1 MAVRTLVGL
10 VIGFGL
16 FAFGVPVLQALVRLT
31 GWFDQPNTEQACL
44 GLILIVLCVIA
55 AQLPARPQPP
65 PE

>member
-1 MAVRTLVGL
+1 VRTLVGL
-10 VIGFGL
+10 VVGILL
-16 FAFGVPVLQALVRLT
+16 FAFGVPVIQAIVRLT

-55 AQLPARPQPP
+55 AQLPGRSAPP

>member
-1 MAVRTLVGL
+1 MRALVGL
-10 VIGFGL
+10 IVGVAL
-16 FAFGVPVLQALVRLT
+16 YTFGVPVLQALVRAT

-55 AQLPARPQPP
+55 AQLPVRPAPP

>member
-1 MAVRTLVGL
+1 MRALVGL
-10 VIGFGL
+10 AVGFLL
-16 FAFGVPVLQALVRLT
+16 FAFGVPILQWLVRLT

-55 AQLPARPQPP
+55 AQLSFRPPPP

>member
-1 MAVRTLVGL
+1 VRALVGL
-10 VIGFGL
+10 FVGFVL

-55 AQLPARPQPP
+55 AQLPGRSPP
-65 PE
+65 PAE

>member
-1 MAVRTLVGL
+1 VRILVGL
-10 VIGFGL
+10 IIGVVL
-16 FAFGVPVLQALVRLT
+16 FTLGVPVLQALVRAT

-55 AQLPARPQPP
+55 AHLPGRSPP

>member
-1 MAVRTLVGL
+1 VRILVGL
-10 VIGFGL
+10 IIGVVL
-16 FAFGVPVLQALVRLT
+16 FTFGVPALQALVRAT

-55 AQLPARPQPP
+55 AQLPGRSPP